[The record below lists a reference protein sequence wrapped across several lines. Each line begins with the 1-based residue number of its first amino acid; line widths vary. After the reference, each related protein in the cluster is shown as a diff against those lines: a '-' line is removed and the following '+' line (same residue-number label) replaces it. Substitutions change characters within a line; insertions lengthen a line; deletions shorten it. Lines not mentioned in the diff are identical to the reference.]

1 MKNLLNEK
9 KKNSTYQCC
18 KYGDS
23 TPNSHR
29 TVSACIACCLVVTVQ
44 LYGLIARNAFVGYS

>member
-1 MKNLLNEK
+1 MKNLLNE